1 MHAYLQRGWCDIRMR
16 TYKEVG
22 VNMCYYMHAFNSIL
36 ACNWLHKMTCMVIH
50 RTDGLVGLPQVFK
63 QMIFVHTQMQCSYK
77 YKLNVNMYFN

>member
-1 MHAYLQRGWCDIRMR
+1 MHTYKEVGVNICMR

-22 VNMCYYMHAFNSIL
+22 VNMCYYMHAYNSIL
-36 ACNWLHKMTCMVIH
+36 AWLHKMTCMVIH